1 MIKDYLFAIIHKKP
15 VEGGMSAVGGIADY
29 TFYAPDAP
37 EFADLKAKFEADIPQ
52 IMGCMGL
59 GNEPLPLW
67 WTGDFIPVDDHV
79 APYVVGEFNCS
90 CVGLSQFGAACGED
104 KFLTDVPDDKL
115 YEGYTLVKM
124 IGEKAVATLDE
135 MKGSVPVEVPA
146 PAAADAAA

>member
-1 MIKDYLFAIIHKKP
+1 
-15 VEGGMSAVGGIADY
+15 MSAVGGIADY
-29 TFYAPDAP
+29 TFYTPDAP

-115 YEGYTLVKM
+115 FEGYTLVKL
-124 IGEKAVATLDE
+124 IGEKAVETLDA
-135 MKGSVPVEVPA
+135 MKASSVPVEVPVPEA
-146 PAAADAAA
+146 AEAAA